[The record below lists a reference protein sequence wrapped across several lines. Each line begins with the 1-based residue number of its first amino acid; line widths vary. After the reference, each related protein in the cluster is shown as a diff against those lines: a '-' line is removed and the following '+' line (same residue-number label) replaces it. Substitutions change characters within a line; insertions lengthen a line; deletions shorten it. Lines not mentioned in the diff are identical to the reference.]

1 MDIMDATA
9 PLMRLLADDEP
20 APVTV
25 ERPDAPS
32 RFLLACDHAGKRIP
46 RALADLGLGAE
57 DRERHIA
64 WDIGAL
70 AVARDLSA
78 RLDATLISQTY
89 SRLVIDC
96 NRDPSVA
103 DSIAAVSETTPIPG
117 NEALAPEDAE
127 ARVVEILRPY
137 QTAIGAALDAR
148 DRAGRVSVL
157 VAVHSFTPVYKGV
170 ARPWRLGILY
180 NRDKRLA
187 HAMIARARQAGDLCV
202 GDNQP
207 YHISDET
214 DYTIPVHGEL
224 RGIAHVEIEIRQ
236 DLIADAGGQGEW
248 AARLETYLT
257 GALAD
262 IEAAGVW
269 P

>member
-1 MDIMDATA
+1 MDAKA
-9 PLMRLLADDEP
+9 PPRRLLAADEP

-32 RFLLACDHAGKRIP
+32 VFLLACDHAGKRIP
-46 RALADLGLGAE
+46 RALGDLGLSAE

-96 NRDPSVA
+96 NRDPSAA
-103 DSIAAVSETTPIPG
+103 DSIATVSETTPIPG
-117 NEALAPEDAE
+117 NENLAPEDAE
-127 ARVVEILRPY
+127 ARVREILRPY
-137 QTAIGAALDAR
+137 QDAIGAALDAR
-148 DRAGRVSVL
+148 DRAGRRSVL

-170 ARPWRLGILY
+170 ARPWHIGILY
-180 NRDKRLA
+180 NRDPRLP
-187 HAMIARARQAGDLCV
+187 HAVLARARAAGDLCV
-202 GDNQP
+202 GDNEP
-207 YHISDET
+207 YRVSDAT
-214 DYTIPVHGEL
+214 DYTIPVHGEK

-236 DLIADAGGQGEW
+236 DLVADKRGQGEW
-248 AARLETYLT
+248 AARLEDYLT